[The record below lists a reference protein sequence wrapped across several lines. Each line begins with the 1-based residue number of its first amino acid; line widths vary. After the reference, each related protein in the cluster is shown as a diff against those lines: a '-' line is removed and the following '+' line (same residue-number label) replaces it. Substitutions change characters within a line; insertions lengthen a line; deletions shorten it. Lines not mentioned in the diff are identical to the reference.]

1 MDNVDEEEEL
11 KVSIT
16 SQELDRAEEE
26 AKRNRNKFIPDI
38 SIPETLNTAKDD
50 AVKFVQNL
58 DVQGFGRGNE
68 EETLPRRMSQYSA
81 NVEGDR
87 EWYADERPLP
97 ESTAR

>member
-1 MDNVDEEEEL
+1 LDNVDEEEDL
-11 KVSIT
+11 KISIT
-16 SQELDRAEEE
+16 SKELDKAEEE
-26 AKRNRNKFIPDI
+26 AKRNKNSFMPDMSIPD
-38 SIPETLNTAKDD
+38 TLNTAKDD
-50 AVKFVQNL
+50 AVKYVQNL